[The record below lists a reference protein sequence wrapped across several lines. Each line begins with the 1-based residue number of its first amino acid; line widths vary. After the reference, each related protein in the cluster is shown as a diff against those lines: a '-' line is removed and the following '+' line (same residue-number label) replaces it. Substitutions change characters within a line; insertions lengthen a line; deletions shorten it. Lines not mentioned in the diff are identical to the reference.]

1 MLCAEIIRPFSK
13 SLFVCTWYRPPN
25 SDMSLF
31 NEYDVFL
38 QKCESENKEL
48 IVIGD
53 INCDVMKS
61 PPDAHTQQLNF
72 LSSLYQLDQL
82 INKPTRETKKSS
94 TLIDL
99 VLTNMKESISTSG
112 VIHLGMSDHSL
123 VYAVRKFVI
132 SKRKPTVREVRDFK
146 RFNAECFLWDLAE
159 MPWHVINQ
167 YNNPNE
173 CWRVWK
179 SFFND
184 TLNMHAPFRHKR
196 VKGNSV
202 PWITP
207 EIKCMMRN
215 RDYHKK
221 YAIKHGSQLHWQ
233 KFRLLRNKVN
243 IEIRNAKSKYFHD
256 KITDCSVM
264 NDPKKTW
271 KLINSLL
278 GKNAKSNNVNELLI
292 GGISVSDP
300 KSIAE
305 ELNDYFISIGS
316 KLAAEYENEPSTNV
330 DYLPANY
337 NIDQYSGTFLKFSPI
352 LVDSVASTLRD
363 LKACKATGLD
373 KIPAKI
379 LKLLA
384 NIIAPSLTFIFNL
397 SLATGT
403 YIDEWKQ
410 ARVTPIFKSGDRR
423 QCENYRPISILPV
436 VSKVFEKE
444 VFRQLYSYLT
454 EGSLL
459 SKFQS
464 GFRPKHS
471 TVTALIQMCDEWL
484 ENMDNGKLNGVVF
497 LDIKKA
503 FDSINHHILLNKM
516 NEQFGI
522 FGMELKWFES
532 YLLNREQ
539 QCCING
545 ELSSNKVITCGVPQG
560 SILGP
565 LLFLL
570 YINDLPDCLK
580 STTPGMYADDTQIFS
595 SSNNANELV
604 VRLNSDL
611 AHVCNWLKENRL
623 QMHPSK
629 CKMMF
634 IGSPYHINNIICEEP
649 VVANGKPIPRI
660 NTQVCLGVNL
670 DENLSWASHI
680 EMICKK
686 ASSGIGVIKR
696 IKPFVPMHT
705 LEFIYKSLVQPYFDY
720 CSPLWDTCGK
730 LLKDKLQRFQTR
742 AARVISGANYD
753 THSVDLFNTLS
764 WDTLENR
771 RTGAKS
777 VLMYKILNDHTAP
790 GLRGSFVRREIDQTN
805 YHLRNTATDL
815 SLPKPKRE
823 FLKKSFKYSG
833 AMLWNQLPVEG
844 KLAESLQSFKSV
856 VG

>member
-1 MLCAEIIRPFSK
+1 
-13 SLFVCTWYRPPN
+13 
-25 SDMSLF
+25 
-31 NEYDVFL
+31 
-38 QKCESENKEL
+38 
-48 IVIGD
+48 
-53 INCDVMKS
+53 
-61 PPDAHTQQLNF
+61 
-72 LSSLYQLDQL
+72 
-82 INKPTRETKKSS
+82 
-94 TLIDL
+94 
-99 VLTNMKESISTSG
+99 
-112 VIHLGMSDHSL
+112 
-123 VYAVRKFVI
+123 
-132 SKRKPTVREVRDFK
+132 
-146 RFNAECFLWDLAE
+146 
-159 MPWHVINQ
+159 
-167 YNNPNE
+167 
-173 CWRVWK
+173 
-179 SFFND
+179 
-184 TLNMHAPFRHKR
+184 
-196 VKGNSV
+196 
-202 PWITP
+202 
-207 EIKCMMRN
+207 
-215 RDYHKK
+215 
-221 YAIKHGSQLHWQ
+221 
-233 KFRLLRNKVN
+233 
-243 IEIRNAKSKYFHD
+243 
-256 KITDCSVM
+256 
-264 NDPKKTW
+264 
-271 KLINSLL
+271 
-278 GKNAKSNNVNELLI
+278 
-292 GGISVSDP
+292 
-300 KSIAE
+300 
-305 ELNDYFISIGS
+305 
-316 KLAAEYENEPSTNV
+316 
-330 DYLPANY
+330 
-337 NIDQYSGTFLKFSPI
+337 
-352 LVDSVASTLRD
+352 
-363 LKACKATGLD
+363 
-373 KIPAKI
+373 
-379 LKLLA
+379 
-384 NIIAPSLTFIFNL
+384 
-397 SLATGT
+397 
-403 YIDEWKQ
+403 
-410 ARVTPIFKSGDRR
+410 
-423 QCENYRPISILPV
+423 
-436 VSKVFEKE
+436 
-444 VFRQLYSYLT
+444 
-454 EGSLL
+454 
-459 SKFQS
+459 
-464 GFRPKHS
+464 
-471 TVTALIQMCDEWL
+471 MCDEWL

-532 YLLNREQ
+532 YLLNRVQ

-580 STTPGMYADDTQIFS
+580 LTTPGMYADDTQIFS
-595 SSNNANELV
+595 SSNDANELV

-634 IGSPYHINNIICEEP
+634 IGSPYHTNNIICEEP

-686 ASSGIGVIKR
+686 ASSGIGAIKR

-705 LEFIYKSLVQPYFDY
+705 LQSIYKSLVQPYFDY

-742 AARVISGANYD
+742 AAKIILGANYD

-844 KLAESLQSFKSV
+844 KIAESLQSFKSV